1 MIIDKITS
9 FTLTDILN
17 KFIEYLVVI
26 PENLKIP
33 SVAMLTLLLIF
44 DLTLIGKRLITDE
57 NFNPVKYLIHKTW
70 QFSYLIFI
78 ILNYTWLTISIREG
92 FNKVASLA
100 TGVTINS
107 IYLDDPT
114 KIIKLGSRLAWG
126 VVEKGVGVSPLTWSY
141 LFIAL
146 LIIIAFCMIGFSLV
160 MTWIEYYFLIGVSI
174 IFVPFGILDT
184 TEGYYKNIFKTIIGC
199 NIKLFVMEFW
209 LLLCEPI
216 ISNLKVSK
224 EFIDTFNIFPITI
237 TLLVLGLILLSL
249 PGLASS
255 MLTGS
260 PAMSAGAAMGSAIG
274 GFTTATRM
282 LTKGANTAQNVV
294 GGALQTGGTGAK
306 ETAQGTMRGAKKGGQ
321 MGAKIGSMLGPVG
334 TAIGGTIGAAAGGT
348 VGGAYSGAKFAVK
361 TTGKG
366 VKKAFG
372 IKSDNSSSG
381 TGTQEA
387 VKNNMATSKN
397 SVKET
402 ATENNAGVAATTGET
417 RNNESNVKEG
427 VQGNTTTVSSVDT
440 GAERTETSSISENDP
455 GTNTNKNSE
464 TISTGETRNS
474 VSSASNEEKK
484 SSETK
489 TATSGSKTAVETKA
503 DTGEVRQDTTEKKQN
518 IGEIKEPKYNFDDIK
533 GTTKINGVE
542 INDKKKK

>member
-9 FTLTDILN
+9 FTLTDILGL
-17 KFIEYLVVI
+17 FLDYLQEI
-26 PENLKIP
+26 PNNLKIP
-33 SVAMLTLLLIF
+33 SVAMLTLLLTF
-44 DLTLIGKRLITDE
+44 DLTLMGKKLITDE

-78 ILNYTWLTISIREG
+78 ILNYSWLIPSIREG
-92 FNKVASLA
+92 FKKLASLA
-100 TGVTINS
+100 TGITLNS

-126 VVEKGVGVSPLTWSY
+126 VVDKGVGMSPLTWSY

-146 LIIIAFCMIGFSLV
+146 LIIIAFCMIAFGLV

-216 ISNLKVSK
+216 ISNLKVSN
-224 EFIDTFNIFPITI
+224 EFIDTFNIIPITI

-249 PGLASS
+249 PKLASS
-255 MLTGS
+255 ILTGS
-260 PAMSAGAAMGSAIG
+260 PAMSAGAAMSSAIG
-274 GFTTATRM
+274 GLTVATKM
-282 LTKGANTAQNVV
+282 LTKAGRIA
-294 GGALQTGGTGAK
+294 QTGGTGAK
-306 ETAQGTMRGAKKGGQ
+306 ETAQGTIKGAKKGGQ

-334 TAIGGTIGAAAGGT
+334 TAIGGTIGAAAGAT

-366 VKKAFG
+366 VKQAFG
-372 IKSDNSSSG
+372 IKSNNSSSG

-402 ATENNAGVAATTGET
+402 ATESNSVAATTTGET

-427 VQGNTTTVSSVDT
+427 IQGNATTVSSVDT
-440 GAERTETSSISENDP
+440 GAERTETSNISKND
-455 GTNTNKNSE
+455 TETSTNKAND
-464 TISTGETRNS
+464 TISTGETKNS
-474 VSSASNEEKK
+474 VSSSSNEEKK
-484 SSETK
+484 SSENK
-489 TATSGSKTAVETKA
+489 TATLASNTAIKTKA
-503 DTGEVRQDTTEKKQN
+503 DTGEARQDTSEKKQN
-518 IGEIKEPKYNFDDIK
+518 IGEIKEPKYNFDNIG
-533 GTTKINGVE
+533 GTTRINGVE
-542 INDKKKK
+542 IDEKKKK